1 MPIMGIVDGIIDEYK
16 SEMVAAGLGYIA
28 TSANGRKLI
37 LDLAVTEVVYRGKQA
52 TIVSSYLGRATGL
65 AKGGRSRAAAK
76 AGIRAAPGALAR
88 VVSHPVV
95 VVGSVS
101 YMAGT
106 AVGNTAAV
114 KTVGAGFGNA
124 PMTFGVHR

>member
-1 MPIMGIVDGIIDEYK
+1 MPIVHIIDGIVDEYK
-16 SEMVAAGLGYIA
+16 SELVAAGLGYIA

-37 LDLAVTEVVYRGKQA
+37 FDLAKTEVVYRGKQA
-52 TIVSSYLGRATGL
+52 SIVTGYLARTTGL
-65 AKGGRSRAAAK
+65 VKGGSTRAVAK
-76 AGIRAAPGALAR
+76 AGIRAAPGALSR
-88 VVSHPVV
+88 VISHPVI

-114 KTVGAGFGNA
+114 QKVGSISNPSLA
-124 PMTFGVHR
+124 FGVHR